1 MSDAFLAATATRRT
15 NYAITP
21 KSSISDEKLEAIIKH
36 SVLHSPTPFNIQS
49 SRAVLILG
57 EGNTKL
63 WKMISEYA
71 LKGLEGKTGMIH
83 ASLGEMKATIQGRM
97 TAFSGGYGSVLFFE
111 DQTVVDAISAKMPHF
126 SKQLPVWS
134 TNATGMLQHAV
145 WTALTLEGLGASLQ
159 HNGAYSDELV
169 AEIQKTWGLPAT
181 WTSTAIMP
189 FGVPA
194 AASAEKQFGPIE
206 PRVKVF
212 KA

>member
-21 KSSISDEKLEAIIKH
+21 KSSISDEKLEAIVKH
-36 SVLHSPTPFNIQS
+36 CVLHSPTPFNTQS

-63 WKMISEYA
+63 WKMISESA
-71 LKGLEGKTGMIH
+71 LKGLEGELK
-83 ASLGEMKATIQGRM
+83 L

-111 DQTVVDAISAKMPHF
+111 DQAVVDAIRAKMPQF

-212 KA
+212 KE